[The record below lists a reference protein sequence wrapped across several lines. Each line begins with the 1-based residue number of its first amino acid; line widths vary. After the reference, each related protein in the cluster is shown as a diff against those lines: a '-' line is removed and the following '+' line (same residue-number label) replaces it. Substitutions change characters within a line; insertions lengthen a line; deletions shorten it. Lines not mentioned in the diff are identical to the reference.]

1 MLVSQEMKTKQ
12 RILLTSRQLFNDNG
26 EASVTAL
33 DISQTLDISPGN
45 LYYHFRSKEDIL
57 SQLFDQ
63 LYQDIVPRL
72 EELEMALAGLE
83 NQPIVLEALFET
95 MWEYRFVFLDT
106 HRIAQRYPRLKRRIQ
121 NLIARQYLAF
131 ARWIEQL
138 ESLGLVLPPT
148 PENRELLIE
157 NLTQQ
162 SLSWVA
168 ISPLRF
174 KESPASTQRRAVAQ
188 VMSLITQHF
197 VKRKKPQAPSPLAV
211 QSPKPSA
218 QAPTEPEATL

>member
-1 MLVSQEMKTKQ
+1 MKTKD

-63 LYQDIVPRL
+63 LYQAIVPRL
-72 EELEMALAGLE
+72 EELEMSLAGLE

-121 NLIARQYLAF
+121 NLIARQHLAF
-131 ARWIEQL
+131 ARWVEQL
-138 ESLGLVLPPT
+138 ELLGLLVPPT

-188 VMSLITQHF
+188 IMSLITQHF
-197 VKRKKPQAPSPLAV
+197 LASTTHQATSTNATTFLRNNTNTSNQDPA
-211 QSPKPSA
+211 SA
-218 QAPTEPEATL
+218 QTTVS

>member
-1 MLVSQEMKTKQ
+1 MKTKD
-12 RILLTSRQLFNDNG
+12 RILQTSRHLFNDNG

-63 LYQDIVPRL
+63 LYQAIVPRL
-72 EELEMALAGLE
+72 EELEMSLAGLE

-95 MWEYRFVFLDT
+95 MWQYRFVFLDT
-106 HRIAQRYPRLKRRIQ
+106 HRIAQRYPRLKRRLQ
-121 NLIARQYLAF
+121 NLIARQHLAF
-131 ARWIEQL
+131 ARWVEQL
-138 ESLGLVLPPT
+138 ESLDLLDPPT

-188 VMSLITQHF
+188 VMALITQHF
-197 VKRKKPQAPSPLAV
+197 VKSTTSHADTTSTNTSNIDQTNRYTSTEAQDTESAV
-211 QSPKPSA
+211 
-218 QAPTEPEATL
+218 

>member
-1 MLVSQEMKTKQ
+1 MKTKD

-57 SQLFDQ
+57 SQLFDE
-63 LYQDIVPRL
+63 LYQAIVPRL
-72 EELEMALAGLE
+72 EELEMSLAGLE

-95 MWEYRFVFLDT
+95 MWAYRFVFLDT
-106 HRIAQRYPRLKRRIQ
+106 HRIAQRYPRLKRRLQ
-121 NLIARQYLAF
+121 NLIARQHLAF
-131 ARWIEQL
+131 ARWVEQL
-138 ESLGLVLPPT
+138 ESLGLLDPPT

-197 VKRKKPQAPSPLAV
+197 VKTNFNRQDTESNGHTTSV
-211 QSPKPSA
+211 QTVESA
-218 QAPTEPEATL
+218 L

>member
-1 MLVSQEMKTKQ
+1 MKTKD

-63 LYQDIVPRL
+63 LYQAIVPRL
-72 EELEMALAGLE
+72 EELEMSLAGLE
-83 NQPIVLEALFET
+83 NQPLVLEALFET
-95 MWEYRFVFLDT
+95 MWDYRFVFLDT
-106 HRIAQRYPRLKRRIQ
+106 HRIAQRYPRLKRQLQ
-121 NLIARQYLAF
+121 NLIARQHLAF
-131 ARWIEQL
+131 ARWVEQL
-138 ESLGLVLPPT
+138 EHLGLLKPPT
-148 PENRELLIE
+148 PENRELLVE

-174 KESPASTQRRAVAQ
+174 KESPASTRRRAVAQ
-188 VMSLITQHF
+188 IMSLITQHF
-197 VKRKKPQAPSPLAV
+197 ITTPSHQVSLTATSQPRN
-211 QSPKPSA
+211 S
-218 QAPTEPEATL
+218 TETSL